1 MKTSILIGLT
11 AGFFGL
17 VTAANATA
25 ILTLS
30 PTSGALSGQA
40 GSTVGWGF
48 TLSNSSDY
56 AVVSS
61 SNFCL
66 GSSGATSLCVA
77 STIGIYT
84 DEIASSFIVV
94 GPTPES
100 PVVTQAFSASLATGV
115 GSFSI
120 TPGEPVGATN
130 VGQLV
135 LTYDLYSVDPNSGT
149 FDPIADLVSA
159 GNFLMAPASVSV
171 ASIPVTTMPEPASG
185 WLVAMVGGG
194 FLLLFRKRMK

>member
-1 MKTSILIGLT
+1 MGLI
-11 AGFFGL
+11 AGFFGV
-17 VTAANATA
+17 VTAADATA
-25 ILTLS
+25 ILTLA
-30 PTSGALSGQA
+30 PTSGVLSGQA

-48 TLSNSSDY
+48 TLSNPSDY

-66 GSSGATSLCVA
+66 GSSGVTSLCVA
-77 STIGIYT
+77 PTIGIYT
-84 DEIASSFIVV
+84 DEIASNFIIV

-100 PVVTQAFSASLATGV
+100 PVVTQAFSVSLATGV
-115 GSFSI
+115 GSFAI
-120 TPGEPVGATN
+120 TSGEPVGAEN

-159 GNFLMAPASVSV
+159 GNFLTAPASVSV
-171 ASIPVTTMPEPASG
+171 ATAPFIAPEPASG
-185 WLVAMVGGG
+185 WLVAIVGGG
-194 FLLLFRKRMK
+194 LVWLSRRRRAK